1 MASVAEGRKL
11 GLWTETFGEEC
22 GRPLCHEK
30 LNLFHASHWISEPAT
45 AATAGCG
52 SSSYVALLGFR
63 LQLCSVEL
71 PSFVLVETNW
81 CCSKMMHFWDIP
93 LFRNKQ
99 AFIYFLIFS
108 GREQYVL

>member
-1 MASVAEGRKL
+1 MVGMASVAEGRKL

-52 SSSYVALLGFR
+52 FSSYVALLGFR
-63 LQLCSVEL
+63 LQWCSVEL
-71 PSFVLVETNW
+71 PFFLGVLVETSR
-81 CCSKMMHFWDIP
+81 CCSKMMHF
-93 LFRNKQ
+93 
-99 AFIYFLIFS
+99 
-108 GREQYVL
+108 